1 MKKHLSVTE
10 EEAGNIKAYVSGLL
24 SSYPEF
30 SGIGGTAYLIGGT
43 ARALAK
49 IFMGARLNPSSLDG
63 FEMTPEDMFSV
74 RDTVLSDGGAAIK
87 KYAPDRVTTVAPGA
101 VALCEVVKY
110 CGAEKLVI
118 SGAGVREGFVAR
130 IIEERKNAK

>member
-1 MKKHLSVTE
+1 M
-10 EEAGNIKAYVSGLL
+10 
-24 SSYPEF
+24 
-30 SGIGGTAYLIGGT
+30 
-43 ARALAK
+43 
-49 IFMGARLNPSSLDG
+49 
-63 FEMTPEDMFSV
+63 
-74 RDTVLSDGGAAIK
+74 
-87 KYAPDRVTTVAPGA
+87 TTVAPGA

>member
-1 MKKHLSVTE
+1 M
-10 EEAGNIKAYVSGLL
+10 
-24 SSYPEF
+24 
-30 SGIGGTAYLIGGT
+30 
-43 ARALAK
+43 
-49 IFMGARLNPSSLDG
+49 
-63 FEMTPEDMFSV
+63 
-74 RDTVLSDGGAAIK
+74 LSDGGAAIK